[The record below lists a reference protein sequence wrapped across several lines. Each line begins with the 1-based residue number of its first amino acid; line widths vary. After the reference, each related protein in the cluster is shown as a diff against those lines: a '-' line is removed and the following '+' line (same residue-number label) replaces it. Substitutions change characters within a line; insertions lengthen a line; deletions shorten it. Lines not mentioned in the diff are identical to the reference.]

1 MQGKDKDKD
10 KRKIIMNSKIIIK
23 RTSLLYAGASLA
35 VTRSLSSFFP
45 PGSFFIFF
53 SSLVLIS
60 VSFIPFFE
68 FSLTVALGILS
79 NDSIVGGSLL
89 LFSAHLVI
97 KVVMITDLYFLQTL
111 KQ

>member
-35 VTRSLSSFFP
+35 VTRSLSGFFSH
-45 PGSFFIFF
+45 GSFFIFF

-68 FSLTVALGILS
+68 FSLTVASFGIPS

-97 KVVMITDLYFLQTL
+97 KIQGCDD
-111 KQ
+111 

>member
-35 VTRSLSSFFP
+35 VTRRLSGFFSH
-45 PGSFFIFF
+45 GSFFIFF

-68 FSLTVALGILS
+68 FSLTVVSFGILS
-79 NDSIVGGSLL
+79 NDSIVCG
-89 LFSAHLVI
+89 FSAHLVI
-97 KVVMITDLYFLQTL
+97 KIVMIKDLHLLQTL